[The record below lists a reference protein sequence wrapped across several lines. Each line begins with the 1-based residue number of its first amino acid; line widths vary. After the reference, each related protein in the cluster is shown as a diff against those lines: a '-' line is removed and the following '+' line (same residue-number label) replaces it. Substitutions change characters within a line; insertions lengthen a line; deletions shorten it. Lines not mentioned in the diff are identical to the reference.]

1 MTIQWDDSMS
11 VGVPVLDEDH
21 KVLIRLINDYTDA
34 LDNDEG
40 LMVTDSIFAALGD
53 YVHYHFTR
61 EEKIME
67 AAHYPDLER
76 HKKSHR
82 ALEEHFLE
90 LRDSYVLFP
99 NPAAEQ
105 KVKAFLE
112 DWLCSHILKIDMAY
126 KPLISPLAEKGLVP
140 SE

>member
-1 MTIQWDDSMS
+1 MTIQWDDKMS

-21 KVLIRLINDYTDA
+21 KTLIRLINDYTDA

-61 EEKIME
+61 EEGIME
-67 AAHYPDLER
+67 LAGYPNLET

-82 ALEEHFLE
+82 ALEEHFMD
-90 LRDSYVLFP
+90 LRESYVLYP
-99 NPAAEQ
+99 NSAAEE
-105 KVKAFLE
+105 KVKKFLE
-112 DWLCSHILKIDMAY
+112 DWLCSHILKVDMDY
-126 KPLISPLAEKGLVP
+126 KPLCVKLVAEGKI
-140 SE
+140 

>member
-1 MTIQWDDSMS
+1 MTIQWDDNMS

-34 LDNDEG
+34 MENDEG

-67 AAHYPDLER
+67 LAQYNDLEQ
-76 HKKSHR
+76 HKKAHR
-82 ALEEHFLE
+82 ALEEHFME
-90 LRDSYVLFP
+90 LRDSYVLMP
-99 NPAAEQ
+99 GPSAER
-105 KVKAFLE
+105 KVKEFLE
-112 DWLCSHILKIDMAY
+112 NWLRSHILKVDMEY
-126 KPLISPLAEKGLVP
+126 KPVCSKLVAEGKIP
-140 SE
+140 AE